1 MYEAWVSALH
11 VISSADSCGL
21 VACYRVQRLKA
32 EGATH
37 ALPPYRP
44 HSPLP
49 EDRLAM
55 QNLMDSMSRVSTTD
69 DHPVQDSAIGGT
81 PGEGCDSSAS
91 AAPDTKEQSMSI
103 TPDLASTSNRCAT
116 EDRAPV
122 DDQRQHADCATLA
135 SPQRALSP
143 VMPDVPRVAG
153 KSSPDSRPLSPM
165 GKVIKSV
172 PSELR
177 HSAPPDMSKVKAR
190 YLEVPGP
197 EGCREESPSRRAAHE
212 RHYWWRL
219 GQMHADVPDYKSSQ
233 ARMYE
238 NDHCLGTGSPQAVVT
253 LKQAR
258 FDSMHD
264 VRIDRT

>member
-1 MYEAWVSALH
+1 
-11 VISSADSCGL
+11 
-21 VACYRVQRLKA
+21 
-32 EGATH
+32 
-37 ALPPYRP
+37 
-44 HSPLP
+44 
-49 EDRLAM
+49 M